1 MNMKKRKLR
10 IIIPAIIILLV
21 VTGIGLCFY
30 FTSPVSGSNAI
41 VEFTVKENTS
51 TTEIIND
58 LKKKKLIKNVLFT
71 KVYIKINNIN
81 SIKAGNFELK
91 RSMSLKEIFKTITN
105 SSNIKEDTVLVTFL
119 EGYTIKDYAKEVNKN
134 FNISEDEFINQLN
147 NKEYLKEL
155 INKYW
160 FLTDEILNEQIYYPL
175 EGYLAPDSYLFNKDA
190 KITDI
195 VEKMLDQE
203 KEILDEYKNKIESS
217 GKSVHYILT
226 LASVAELEGTEDRK
240 DIVGVFY
247 NRINNGDKLGSD
259 VTTYYGAGIKMSDR
273 DLYESELNA
282 ANGYN
287 TRSDSMAGKI
297 PVGPICNPSK
307 DAISSTINYN
317 KNDYYFF
324 VSDKNGNIYFNKTY
338 DGHINTIND
347 LVKKGLW
354 FEY

>member
-51 TTEIIND
+51 TTDIIND

-119 EGYTIKDYAKEVNKN
+119 EGYTINDYAKEVNKN

-175 EGYLAPDSYLFNKDA
+175 EGYLAPDSYLFNKEA

-195 VEKMLDQE
+195 VEKL
-203 KEILDEYKNKIESS
+203 
-217 GKSVHYILT
+217 
-226 LASVAELEGTEDRK
+226 LEQ
-240 DIVGVFY
+240 
-247 NRINNGDKLGSD
+247 
-259 VTTYYGAGIKMSDR
+259 
-273 DLYESELNA
+273 
-282 ANGYN
+282 
-287 TRSDSMAGKI
+287 
-297 PVGPICNPSK
+297 
-307 DAISSTINYN
+307 
-317 KNDYYFF
+317 
-324 VSDKNGNIYFNKTY
+324 
-338 DGHINTIND
+338 
-347 LVKKGLW
+347 
-354 FEY
+354 